1 MFSFKNFASAGS
13 AAAPAGCPH
22 KEGIGIRVTV
32 FIKLASYFASVT
44 GKYKSVSEGIYKK
57 GALMEARAFST
68 SPPNPGV
75 VPTSCFSQ
83 VRICK
88 IRLFASAPGM
98 KFVFSSFTKLSKVV
112 PGFAPSRHI
121 SFLHHSC
128 EKSHAVQ
135 TMAKASI
142 PFFGCSLYSPFAKT
156 GSVVIAVI
164 SLSSRTMP
172 CP

>member
-1 MFSFKNFASAGS
+1 MQSTSHRYISPRRQSIYLLLDTRNLPILSFRNFASAGS

-22 KEGIGIRVTV
+22 REGIGISVTV
-32 FIKLASYFASVT
+32 FMKPASYLASVT

-57 GALMEARAFST
+57 GVWIDPSAFST

-88 IRLFASAPGM
+88 IRLLASAPGI
-98 KFVFSSFTKLSKVV
+98 KFVFKLFTKLSNVV
-112 PGFAPSRHI
+112 PGFALSRHI

-128 EKSHAVQ
+128 ENSHA
-135 TMAKASI
+135 
-142 PFFGCSLYSPFAKT
+142 
-156 GSVVIAVI
+156 
-164 SLSSRTMP
+164 
-172 CP
+172 